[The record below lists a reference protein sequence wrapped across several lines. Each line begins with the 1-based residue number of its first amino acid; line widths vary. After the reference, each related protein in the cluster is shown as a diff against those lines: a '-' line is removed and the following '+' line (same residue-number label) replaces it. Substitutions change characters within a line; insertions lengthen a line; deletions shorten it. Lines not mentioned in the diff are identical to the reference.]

1 MLNVRVGT
9 ELESRLDMLSKE
21 TGRTKTYY
29 VKEALE
35 RYMQNAEDI
44 YLAESR
50 LEDIKMGKSKTYTL
64 KQARELLNAS
74 TNWQKT
80 VKEINKLGSVAANKI
95 YDYLEELEDIDPRT
109 KWKTLSGKLNHLW
122 RYRVGSYRILAE
134 IQDDKIIVLVVRV
147 GHRLNVYK

>member
-1 MLNVRVGT
+1 MLNVRVGD
-9 ELESRLDMLSKE
+9 ELENRLDILSRE

-50 LEDIKMGKSKTYTL
+50 LEDIKKGHSETYTL

-74 TNWQKT
+74 N
-80 VKEINKLGSVAANKI
+80 N
-95 YDYLEELEDIDPRT
+95 
-109 KWKTLSGKLNHLW
+109 
-122 RYRVGSYRILAE
+122 
-134 IQDDKIIVLVVRV
+134 
-147 GHRLNVYK
+147 